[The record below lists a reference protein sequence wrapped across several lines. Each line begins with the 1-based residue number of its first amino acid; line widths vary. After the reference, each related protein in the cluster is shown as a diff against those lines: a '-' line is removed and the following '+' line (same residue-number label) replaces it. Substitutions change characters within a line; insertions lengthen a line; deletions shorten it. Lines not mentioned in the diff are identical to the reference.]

1 MADITFEELMQA
13 AQKLPP
19 EKKAVLIHSLQYDT
33 EPVSLTREQAIAEL
47 ESLRAAGAFV
57 GVESLMGKY
66 SRPGLNVSDEE
77 LNAYLHEIGTE
88 WEHELDDLINGD

>member
-1 MADITFEELMQA
+1 
-13 AQKLPP
+13 
-19 EKKAVLIHSLQYDT
+19 
-33 EPVSLTREQAIAEL
+33 
-47 ESLRAAGAFV
+47 
-57 GVESLMGKY
+57 VESLMGKY